1 MDVSYFDLCRS
12 VEADVNS
19 QEKPP
24 ENNAASKPPPS
35 NSKHMV
41 EAKDEKKQTIFD
53 KIKEIPGKAN
63 TISKKFQL
71 WARQGKNLMFYRK
84 YLDRIKSGLY
94 ERYAGQARVVEN
106 QMIDDPVTIL
116 TGPAQTY
123 IRSIVSDIN
132 KLYQTVVQMSKS
144 LETKMTA
151 EQAIAVVAGYCK
163 DALTQNINGSN
174 VNQDKLSWKDKILNA
189 TKFKIAKILLSHRE
203 TGIYGYTSKNMVL
216 KGFPRPNHLIVTL
229 FVSNPEER
237 PVEQSVTDIFK
248 SADSFDILADSNKQD
263 VFNVSNMVAAVMEKT
278 VNNKVLNDIKTSK
291 QMAIAKFKQT
301 PMDNK
306 KDEGKIIDSIWEG
319 INASCKELLD
329 KKVYLI
335 DCINIY
341 FDMILRIDKLA
352 VKAIN
357 EMLDVENAARDKKY
371 DSSLNVAHKRSKDNR
386 YADDYDGD
394 TRRRTADEKRQ
405 QYRNLNN
412 TAKDLNRQ
420 MR

>member
-1 MDVSYFDLCRS
+1 
-12 VEADVNS
+12 
-19 QEKPP
+19 
-24 ENNAASKPPPS
+24 
-35 NSKHMV
+35 
-41 EAKDEKKQTIFD
+41 
-53 KIKEIPGKAN
+53 
-63 TISKKFQL
+63 
-71 WARQGKNLMFYRK
+71 
-84 YLDRIKSGLY
+84 
-94 ERYAGQARVVEN
+94 
-106 QMIDDPVTIL
+106 
-116 TGPAQTY
+116 
-123 IRSIVSDIN
+123 
-132 KLYQTVVQMSKS
+132 
-144 LETKMTA
+144 
-151 EQAIAVVAGYCK
+151 
-163 DALTQNINGSN
+163 
-174 VNQDKLSWKDKILNA
+174 
-189 TKFKIAKILLSHRE
+189 
-203 TGIYGYTSKNMVL
+203 
-216 KGFPRPNHLIVTL
+216 
-229 FVSNPEER
+229 
-237 PVEQSVTDIFK
+237 
-248 SADSFDILADSNKQD
+248 
-263 VFNVSNMVAAVMEKT
+263 
-278 VNNKVLNDIKTSK
+278 
-291 QMAIAKFKQT
+291 MAIAKFKQT

-394 TRRRTADEKRQ
+394 TRRRTAAEKRQ